1 MKKPENSL
9 SGKDSFYS
17 KKTLLIM
24 KLTTFLLTINL
35 LQISAQTYSQ
45 SEKVTLK
52 FSNATVKEMFAAV
65 EKQTNYKFLY
75 RDDDLEKISVNID
88 AIETPLNEVLAST
101 FKESDNSYRIL
112 DNNLIVIAPK
122 SEAQSFKVTGNIVDS
137 NTKEPMI
144 GVTVSIKGT
153 SKGTMT
159 DATGKYSIDVDDELT
174 VLVFSYVGYDKQ
186 EKLVDKNTT
195 IDVSLVQELTKLDEV
210 VVVGYGVKKK
220 SLVTGAIS
228 SVKADDIKTTSSSS
242 VDQAMQGK
250 TAGVMI
256 LPQAGGPGSTT
267 NIRIRGVGS
276 NQGSNPIIM
285 VNGMRLNDISSINP
299 SDIESIEVLKDAAS
313 AAIYGA
319 EGANGVVLITL
330 KTGKKEKAEVNYD
343 FQYGIQSLRSDAK
356 MMDATQYKQWQQE
369 AGFTTQDRFNANTD
383 WINELFQT
391 APMQQH
397 HLSFSGGTDKTTYLI
412 SGGYLN
418 QDGIIGKESS
428 NYQRYTALAN
438 IQTDVKKWLQV
449 GTNVNVMHTSQNGI
463 LSNSEYNNVAGG
475 ALLMDP
481 LTPVTYDGTPA
492 HIQTLIDGG
501 NEMRKDA
508 NGKYYGIGEN
518 ITGEM
523 INPFLSMDVQ
533 HNNTK
538 VDQMSGIS
546 FATIKPIEGLSIT
559 SRIGVDVSY
568 SINHQW
574 QPRWYGSAESQNTSS
589 FVRDNIRVSNRWV
602 WDNFATYT
610 KQIDDHSVTGM
621 IGYSAQQSHS
631 PNNQANSGNTQNN
644 TYSLTSSPMVAEGD
658 QYATQA
664 GTTNRLGDAVAG
676 YNVESTMASV
686 FGRLSYDFKGK
697 YLFEGSIRRDGASE
711 FPKDAKYGVFPAIS
725 GGWVASK
732 EDFLQM
738 DLVSYLKFRA
748 SWGQNGSRSNL
759 RGIDDQE
766 LWNLVARYPNDQ
778 DNFVS
783 GGWIRQNINKDL
795 RWETSQQTD
804 IGFDLRMLKDKLSLT
819 FDYFNR
825 ETKDLIAL
833 GGPLFSSG
841 NGPASTNLGTVS
853 NKGAE
858 IELGYRNEDG
868 EFKYGASVNVSFLTN
883 KVTEMNVPTPIDGL
897 GVRNRPL
904 TRFELNQPIWYF
916 RGYKTDGILK
926 DNAEATAYNTK
937 YGTTFTAGDLK
948 VVDADGNG
956 QINSNDITKI
966 GDPNPNMIFGGN
978 IYMKYMGFDFNLSFQ
993 GTQGNDL
1000 YMGWFREDRPG
1011 SNKPAYFFED
1021 RWTATNTGASMPKAN
1036 NTSLYL
1042 YNGDKM
1048 IADGSYLR
1056 IKQLQL
1062 GYTIPTAITSKVNIS
1077 SLRGYISLDD
1087 YFTFTAYKGYD
1098 PEVGSNDNTLQGLDR
1113 GRYPTAAKVVFG
1125 VSVNF

>member
-1 MKKPENSL
+1 MKKIHYNYLHIGIKSKMLLLAGILLLSTFSHVFAQQTITVTGVVYGENNATLPGASVLVKGTTIGIVTDLDGKFTLQVPEAS
-9 SGKDSFYS
+9 
-17 KKTLLIM
+17 KTLV
-24 KLTTFLLTINL
+24 
-35 LQISAQTYSQ
+35 ISFVGMQPQ
-45 SEKVTLK
+45 
-52 FSNATVKEMFAAV
+52 
-65 EKQTNYKFLY
+65 
-75 RDDDLEKISVNID
+75 
-88 AIETPLNEVLAST
+88 EVA
-101 FKESDNSYRIL
+101 
-112 DNNLIVIAPK
+112 
-122 SEAQSFKVTGNIVDS
+122 VTGMPI
-137 NTKEPMI
+137 
-144 GVTVSIKGT
+144 TVNLAT
-153 SKGTMT
+153 SL
-159 DATGKYSIDVDDELT
+159 IDV
-174 VLVFSYVGYDKQ
+174 
-186 EKLVDKNTT
+186 N
-195 IDVSLVQELTKLDEV
+195 EV

-228 SVKADDIKTTSSSS
+228 SVKADEIKTTSSSS

-250 TAGVMI
+250 TAGVMV
-256 LPQAGGPGSTT
+256 LPQAGGPGSAT

-299 SDIESIEVLKDAAS
+299 GDIESIEVLKDAAS

-330 KTGKKEKAEVNYD
+330 KSGNKEKTEVSYD
-343 FQYGIQSLRSDAK
+343 FQYGIQSLRTNAE
-356 MMDATQYKQWQQE
+356 MMDATQYSTWQQE
-369 AGFTTQDRFNANTD
+369 AGFATKNRFNANTD
-383 WINELFQT
+383 WINELFQS
-391 APMQQH
+391 APMQKH

-418 QDGIIGKESS
+418 QDGIIGQESS

-438 IQTDVKKWLQV
+438 VQSDVKKWLQV
-449 GTNVNVMHTSQNGI
+449 GANVNVMHTSQNGI
-463 LSNSEYNNVAGG
+463 LSNSEYNSVAGAG
-475 ALLMDP
+475 LIMDP
-481 LTPVTYDGTPA
+481 FTPVTYDGTPA
-492 HIQTLIDGG
+492 HVQTLIDGG
-501 NEMRKDA
+501 NAMVKDE
-508 NGKYYGIGEN
+508 NGKYYAIGEN

-523 INPFLSMDVQ
+523 VNPFMSMAVQ

-538 VDQMSGIS
+538 VDQMSGSS

-559 SRIGVDVSY
+559 SRIGIDVSY

-574 QPRWYGSAESQNTSS
+574 QPRWYGSAESQNGTS
-589 FVRDNIRVSNRWV
+589 FVRDNIKVNDRWV

-621 IGYSAQQSHS
+621 IGYSAQRAHK
-631 PNNQANSGNTQNN
+631 PNSQKNSGNTEFN
-644 TYSLTSSPMVAEGD
+644 TYSMTSSPMVAEGD

-664 GTTNRLGDAVAG
+664 GTTNRLGDGVAG
-676 YNVESTMASV
+676 YNLESTMASV

-697 YLFEGSIRRDGASE
+697 YLFEGSLRRDGASE
-711 FPKDAKYGVFPAIS
+711 FPIGAKYGVFPAIS

-732 EDFLQM
+732 EDFLQSEYI
-738 DLVSYLKFRA
+738 SYLKFRA

-759 RGIDDQE
+759 PGNTDQE

-778 DNFVS
+778 DQFVS
-783 GGWIRQNINKDL
+783 GGWIRQNINADL

-825 ETKDLIAL
+825 ETKDLIAT
-833 GGPLFSSG
+833 GGPLYSSG
-841 NGPASTNLGTVS
+841 NGPAPTNLGTVS
-853 NKGAE
+853 NNGAE
-858 IELGYRNEDG
+858 IELGYRDEDS
-868 EFKYGASVNVSFLTN
+868 EFKYGVSMNVSFLSN
-883 KVTEMNVPTPIDGL
+883 KVTEMNVPTPVDGL
-897 GVRNRPL
+897 GVRNRFL
-904 TRFELNQPIWYF
+904 TRFELNEPIWYF
-916 RGYKTDGILK
+916 RGYKTDGVFK
-926 DNAEATAYNTK
+926 DAAEATAYNTK
-937 YGTTFTAGDLK
+937 YGRTGADAFTAGDLK

-1021 RWTATNTGASMPKAN
+1021 RWTPSNTGASMPKAN
-1036 NTSLYL
+1036 NTSLFF

-1048 IADGSYLR
+1048 IADGSYIR

-1062 GYTIPTAITSKVNIS
+1062 GYTIPSAITSKFNIN
-1077 SLRGYISLDD
+1077 SLRGYVSLDD

-1113 GRYPTAAKVVFG
+1113 GRYPTAARLVFG